1 MLEFPMPSRKEADVG
16 AIFVGLRPGDHK
28 RLKELAEVQGR
39 PPQEL
44 AGIYLE
50 RAIRRVRM
58 PAAGSPPAS
67 PARTTD
73 PTTAAAGSR
82 GR

>member
-1 MLEFPMPSRKEADVG
+1 MG

-28 RLKELAEVQGR
+28 RLKELAQLQGR

-58 PAAGSPPAS
+58 PAEVPA
-67 PARTTD
+67 PTD
-73 PTTAAAGSR
+73 RPTDAAAGSR

>member
-1 MLEFPMPSRKEADVG
+1 VG
-16 AIFVGLRPGDHK
+16 AIVVGLRPGDHK

-50 RAIRRVRM
+50 RAIRRVRA
-58 PAAGSPPAS
+58 PAATPA
-67 PARTTD
+67 TTSATLTSD
-73 PTTAAAGSR
+73 QREPIGAA
-82 GR
+82 

>member
-1 MLEFPMPSRKEADVG
+1 MG

-28 RLKELAEVQGR
+28 RLKELAQVQGR

-58 PAAGSPPAS
+58 PADDAGALPADDRLTTAGSPAMREPA
-67 PARTTD
+67 
-73 PTTAAAGSR
+73 
-82 GR
+82 